1 MNALKMSL
9 SQKEAELSSM
19 REQLQLTTAELEI
32 MVNEGQKLWEGTVHL
47 KTGYTLNYVGTYF
60 VFF

>member
-19 REQLQLTTAELEI
+19 REQLQLTTAELERR
-32 MVNEGQKLWEGTVHL
+32 VNEGKRLGEGTAHL